1 MLASFIVA
9 LAVGSM
15 AQMTQD
21 QGPGSL
27 TIVRPSGEAAGFCPL
42 EGTKVDAA
50 ITGFGVRVTLV
61 QTFKNPT
68 NEPIEAV
75 YTFPL
80 SDSAA
85 VDRMRMQVGDRV
97 IEGIIKRRDEA
108 RQIYD
113 AAKAQ
118 GQAAG
123 LLDQERPNI
132 FTQSVANI
140 MPGATVRI
148 QISYA
153 ELMKYEDGEFVF
165 SFPMTVAP
173 RYLGRTPDASKV
185 SPPIAPKGT
194 TTGASIDL
202 SVDVDAGAPI
212 YDLTSLLHKVSVRQ
226 VSPGHDVV
234 KLANEAEVPNRD
246 FILKYRTAGR
256 GVESAFI
263 TQSDPDGQGGFFTL
277 VTTPP
282 ETPASDQIVPREVI
296 FVLDTSGSQQGFP
309 LAKGKELDHK
319 LIDTLRPDDTFNVL
333 KFNMQ
338 VTPLWSSPRHK
349 TEDNLAE
356 ANKFIDAM
364 VAGGGTDIH
373 GGLLAALD
381 PPADPHRVRLVV
393 IETDGLIGN
402 ENEVLDAIQKHKG
415 KGARVFTFG
424 VGNSVNRFII
434 NAMSQVGKGDSE
446 MVTLADKA
454 DAAVERFVKRTQT
467 PILTNLSATFDG
479 VAVEDVLPKEIPD
492 VFDNKPVVL
501 YGRYTQPGHGTVTIS
516 GQLGDS
522 LWTKQIDLDFT
533 PNHEAGALPS
543 LWARQKIDDLSA
555 ENYLAAFQPDAPTRQ
570 AGFQD
575 KIVDVSLKYGVMSEF
590 TSFVAVEPTVI
601 NIDGKQRTVHVP
613 VDMADGVS
621 YDTTVGWAQLQN
633 FSVGAVGHYSGGRG
647 GGGGFGGGGAGIGG
661 YGGQAGL
668 NGASLGQGVAQPG
681 FTLSAKAA
689 SGSTSLN
696 RFTTTGGTRLS
707 AGVANHDALGFSLL
721 PPDSKIDKTLKNAKG
736 KVEIQIWL
744 NAFTDDVLKA
754 VEKAGM
760 KIDAKNGRLR
770 IVFGTCD
777 AAALKE
783 ISKLKEVAR
792 IEPLGD

>member
-1 MLASFIVA
+1 V
-9 LAVGSM
+9 
-15 AQMTQD
+15 
-21 QGPGSL
+21 
-27 TIVRPSGEAAGFCPL
+27 AGFCPL
-42 EGTKVDAA
+42 EGTKVDAEIA
-50 ITGFGVRVTLV
+50 GFGVRVNVV

-97 IEGIIKRRDEA
+97 VEGIIKRRDEA
-108 RQIYD
+108 RQIYE

-153 ELMKYEDGEFVF
+153 ELMRYEDGQFEF

-173 RYLGRTPDASKV
+173 RYFGRTPDASKV
-185 SPPIAPKGT
+185 SPPITPEGT
-194 TTGASIDL
+194 TAGANIDL
-202 SVDVDAGAPI
+202 NVDVDAGAPI
-212 YDLTSLLHKVSVRQ
+212 YGLMSVLHKINVREISASHESVQ
-226 VSPGHDVV
+226 
-234 KLANEAEVPNRD
+234 LADEAEVPNRD
-246 FILKYRTAGR
+246 FILKYRTAGA

-263 TQSDPDGQGGFFTL
+263 TQSDPDGKGGFFTL

-282 ETPASDQIVPREVI
+282 ETPAADQIVPREVI

-338 VTPLWSSPRHK
+338 VTPLWSEPRHK
-349 TEDNLAE
+349 TGDNVAE
-356 ANKFIDAM
+356 ANQFIDAM

-381 PPADPHRVRLVV
+381 PPADPRRVRLVV

-402 ENEVLDAIQKHKG
+402 ENEVLDAIQKHEG

-434 NAMSQVGKGDSE
+434 NAMSAVGKGDSE

-467 PILTNLSATFDG
+467 PILTNLSAAFDG
-479 VAVEDVLPKEIPD
+479 VAVLDVLPKEIPD

-501 YGRYTQPGHGTVTIS
+501 YGRYKGAGRGTVTLS

-522 LWTKQIDLDFT
+522 YWSKQINLDFT
-533 PNHEAGALPS
+533 QNSEAGALPS
-543 LWARQKIDDLSA
+543 LWARQKIDDLSS
-555 ENYLAAFQPDAPTRQ
+555 ENYLAAYQPDAPTRRSDL
-570 AGFQD
+570 QD

-601 NIDGKQRTVHVP
+601 NIDGRQRTVHVP
-613 VDMADGVS
+613 VEMGDGMS
-621 YDTTVGWAQLQN
+621 YEMGGGLVQGIAVTGQI
-633 FSVGAVGHYSGGRG
+633 VGARGGGG
-647 GGGGFGGGGAGIGG
+647 GGGGFGGGGFGQAPGSTTLNS
-661 YGGQAGL
+661 YGGGTS
-668 NGASLGQGVAQPG
+668 GA
-681 FTLSAKAA
+681 
-689 SGSTSLN
+689 TSLN
-696 RFTTTGGTRLS
+696 RFKSTGATPMPTHAQNRDVFG
-707 AGVANHDALGFSLL
+707 L
-721 PPDSKIDKTLKNAKG
+721 PTPEAKIDKALKNAKG

-744 NAFTDDVLKA
+744 TTFTDAVLKA
-754 VEKAGM
+754 VENAGM
-760 KIDAKNGRLR
+760 HIDAKNGRLR
-770 IVFGTCD
+770 ILFGTCD
-777 AAALKE
+777 GLALKG
-783 ISKLKEVAR
+783 IAKLKEVER